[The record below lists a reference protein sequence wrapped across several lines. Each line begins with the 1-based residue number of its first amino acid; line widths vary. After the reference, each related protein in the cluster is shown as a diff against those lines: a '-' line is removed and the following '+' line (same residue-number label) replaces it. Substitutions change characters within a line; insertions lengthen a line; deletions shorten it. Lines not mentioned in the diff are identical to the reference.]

1 MEEKQFITGE
11 PSIEKGP
18 SMEKEPSIEKE
29 PSTEEG
35 LALEIYGIFYE
46 GEREG
51 KYFRDIR
58 TYSPLTLAYVGD
70 GIYDLIIRTM
80 VVERANRPANDLHR
94 LTIRYVSA
102 NAQSKIVRELIKDF
116 TEEEQSVYRR
126 GKNSKPHTTA
136 KNASVADYMRA
147 TGFEAVLGYLYLTGR
162 MQRVLEL
169 VKKGVFVVDG
179 KGGNSCLS
187 EPTHGAGAGAVENGE
202 KFG

>member
-102 NAQSKIVRELIKDF
+102 NAQSKIVRELIK
-116 TEEEQSVYRR
+116 TLRR
-126 GKNSKPHTTA
+126 KNNRFIA
-136 KNASVADYMRA
+136 
-147 TGFEAVLGYLYLTGR
+147 
-162 MQRVLEL
+162 
-169 VKKGVFVVDG
+169 
-179 KGGNSCLS
+179 
-187 EPTHGAGAGAVENGE
+187 GE
-202 KFG
+202 KIPSLTLRRRMPALRITCALQALKRYWDTCI